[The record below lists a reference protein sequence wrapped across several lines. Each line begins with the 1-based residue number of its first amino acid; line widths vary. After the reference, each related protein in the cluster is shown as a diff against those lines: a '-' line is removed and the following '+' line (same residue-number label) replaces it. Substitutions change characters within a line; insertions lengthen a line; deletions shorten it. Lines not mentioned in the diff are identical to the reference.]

1 MSTGLFGG
9 LFARGEVAA
18 EVSDRAFLR
27 AMLDAEVALVHG
39 LVSAG
44 LAVPECAVEIE
55 AAAADADSF
64 DVDELGRGAGDE
76 GTPVPALLRAL
87 RGRLSDSAGDTLH
100 RGATSQDIVDTA
112 AMLATRRAL
121 RPLLRDLGGCVA
133 GCAILAEQHRES
145 AMAGRTLLQQAAPIT
160 FGLKAAGWLLGLDG
174 ARSDLAALRRTGL
187 WLQLGGAVGT
197 LAALGDAGLEVAAA
211 MAERLELM
219 LPPAPWHSNRVPAA
233 RLAGSLSVA
242 CGAMGKVARDVALLA
257 QTEIGELRE
266 GGERGGSSTLP
277 QKRNPVRAMAV
288 IACADRAPGLG
299 ATVLAAMSPELER
312 GAGGWQGEWASLA
325 ELLRLT
331 GSAAAALSDMLG
343 GLEIDTERM
352 RANIDPLS
360 MSESLVVALARAV
373 EPAAARAVVAEAA
386 GRANRHG
393 MPFREALLESPEI
406 ASALGAEGLD
416 AALDPARYLG
426 ATQTLID
433 RALGARSTTEAK
445 EAP

>member
-1 MSTGLFGG
+1 VSPGLFGG
-9 LFARGEVAA
+9 LFARGDVAA
-18 EVSDRAFLR
+18 EVSDRAFLQ
-27 AMLDAEVALVHG
+27 AMLDAEVALAHG

-44 LAVPECAVEIE
+44 LTAPECAAEIE
-55 AAAADADSF
+55 AAAADAGSYDI
-64 DVDELGRGAGDE
+64 DELGRGAGEE
-76 GTPVPALLRAL
+76 GTPVPALLREL
-87 RGRLSDSAGDTLH
+87 RGRISGAAGDALH

-112 AMLATRRAL
+112 AMLTTRRAL

-145 AMAGRTLLQQAAPIT
+145 AMAGRTLLQQAAPTT

-187 WLQLGGAVGT
+187 WLQFGGAVGT

-211 MAERLELM
+211 MAERLELTM
-219 LPPAPWHSNRVPAA
+219 PTTPWHTNRVPAA
-233 RLAGSLSVA
+233 RLAGSLAVA

-257 QTEIGELRE
+257 QTEVGELRE

-299 ATVLAAMSPELER
+299 ASVLAAMSPELER

-331 GSAAAALSDMLG
+331 GSAASALSDLLG

-360 MSESLVVALARAV
+360 MSESLVVALARAMG
-373 EPAAARAVVAEAA
+373 PAAARTVVAEAA
-386 GRANRHG
+386 ARANRHG
-393 MPFREALLESPEI
+393 TSFRDALLESPEI

-416 AALDPARYLG
+416 AALDPSRYLG
-426 ATQTLID
+426 ATETLID
-433 RALGARSTTEAK
+433 RALGARSTTDAE